1 MELFNNTGV
10 VETTDT
16 LAFINERKTG
26 CIFNI
31 VFANITGIDSE
42 VDIKIF
48 NKKLNSTG
56 LSSPDGNDLLLYLGK
71 GLLVPA
77 NNTLE
82 VGDGENRYYLTEG
95 DKVYVSCPD
104 GNNILHFHVNVK
116 TNM

>member
-1 MELFNNTGV
+1 MELYNNIGV
-10 VETTDT
+10 VLTTDT
-16 LAFINERKTG
+16 LAYTNTRKTG

-31 VFANITGIDSE
+31 VLANITSVDSS

-48 NKKLNSTG
+48 NKRLDTTG
-56 LSSPDGNDLLLYLGK
+56 TSLPDGNDLKLYLGK

-82 VGDGENRYYLTEG
+82 VGGADSYYLTEG
-95 DKVYVSCPD
+95 DEVYVSCPSAD
-104 GNNILHFHVNVK
+104 TLHFHVNVK

>member
-31 VFANITGIDSE
+31 VFANITGADSS

-48 NKKLNSTG
+48 NKRLNSTG
-56 LSSPDGNDLLLYLGK
+56 VSSPDGNDLLLYLGK

-82 VGDGENRYYLTEG
+82 VGVGDNSYYLTEG

-104 GNNILHFHVNVK
+104 ADTLHFHVNVK